1 MLQQMKK
8 FFLYLRKI
16 TLKMASDRDSE
27 PRFDKLT
34 PSNSCATE
42 LVRSLFRALSDRIT
56 MLLEVE
62 MSFFSIFTSALI
74 RNFG

>member
-1 MLQQMKK
+1 MKI

-16 TLKMASDRDSE
+16 TLKMASDRDFE

-34 PSNSCATE
+34 PSRACFIE
-42 LVRSLFRALSDRIT
+42 LVRSLYRALSNRIT

-62 MSFFSIFTSALI
+62 MSFFSIFTSALT